1 MLGKSRHYGTEASVR
16 PASGRAKADCHP
28 DLIGGLAVEEAV
40 ATTGVVRSDVNV
52 QDLLEAGLH
61 FGHQTKRWNPKMK
74 RYIFGE
80 RNGIYIIDLNQ
91 SLELLNKARQFVY
104 DTVVRGRKVLFV
116 GTKKQAKDSLKEV
129 AERLHMPYVV
139 NRWLGGTLT
148 NNQTIRKSIARMR
161 ELEKLEHDGTM
172 NTMPKKEVSRLRRE
186 LAKMQYNLTGIADM
200 EILPGAIFVIDI
212 SRETIAVAEANRL
225 KIPVVA
231 VVDTNCD
238 PDPID
243 YPVPGNDDA
252 IRAVR
257 LIVDSIASTVQQAS
271 NEYARV
277 AADETRRRLASEAEA
292 AAKAKVAEEERKAR
306 EAKEK
311 AAREAKEKAARKAKA
326 EAAPEKPADKPAKAE
341 DKPKA
346 PPAKKAKAAEAGAE
360 PAAPAAGAP
369 AGGETPPATPP
380 A

>member
-1 MLGKSRHYGTEASVR
+1 M
-16 PASGRAKADCHP
+16 
-28 DLIGGLAVEEAV
+28 

-104 DTVVRGRKVLFV
+104 DTVVRGRRVLFV
-116 GTKKQAKDSLKEV
+116 GTKKQAQEPLKEI
-129 AERLHMPYVV
+129 ADRLHMPYVV

-148 NNQTIRKSIARMR
+148 NNQTIRKSITRMR

-200 EILPGAIFVIDI
+200 DQLPGAVFVIDI
-212 SRETIAVAEANRL
+212 CREAIAVAEANRL
-225 KIPVVA
+225 KIPVIA
-231 VVDTNCD
+231 VVDTNAD

-243 YPVPGNDDA
+243 YPIPGNDDA

-257 LIVDSIASTVQQAS
+257 LIVDSIGSTVQQAS

-277 AADETRRRLASEAEA
+277 AADETRRRLATEAEA
-292 AAKAKVAEEERKAR
+292 AAKARAAEEERKAR

-311 AAREAKEKAARKAKA
+311 VAREAKEKAARKAKA
-326 EAAPEKPADKPAKAE
+326 EAAPEKPADKPAEKPAKAE

-346 PPAKKAKAAEAGAE
+346 PAAKKAKTTEAGIE
-360 PAAPAAGAP
+360 PAAPATSAP
-369 AGGETPPATPP
+369 AGGEVPPATPP